1 MGFRGEFQG
10 TGQLQ
15 DALQHHDYALEGADA
30 VQGVPH
36 GRC

>member
-15 DALQHHDYALEGADA
+15 DALQHHDDYLEDSEAGRVA
-30 VQGVPH
+30 PR